1 MTVSDCSKT
10 IAWIWVQCRL
20 LKCMPWHVHRK
31 FSGCRLIECKF
42 IKNKQACRF
51 LERKSWSF
59 FTWVFFKVMD
69 VSLKNDQLLFW
80 NTDFDGP
87 LEGHGHEPK
96 NYYSTILFSYSR
108 EPLQGHEHEPK
119 IVYFNFIIS
128 HQDQSITFYWV
139 LDFSLF
145 KRTMFASSSKSK
157 GHCNCVG
164 SLSF

>member
-10 IAWIWVQCRL
+10 IARIWVQCRL

-80 NTDFDGP
+80 NTYFDEP
-87 LEGHGHEPK
+87 LEGHGHERK
-96 NYYSTILFSYSR
+96 NYYNTIFFLIPVSHCKVMDVSLKLCSTI
-108 EPLQGHEHEPK
+108 
-119 IVYFNFIIS
+119 
-128 HQDQSITFYWV
+128 
-139 LDFSLF
+139 SLF
-145 KRTMFASSSKSK
+145 FIKISQLPFTECWISLFLK
-157 GHCNCVG
+157 GLCLLAPVKVKVTVTV
-164 SLSF
+164 